1 MLPDGMRYAWMKNVV
16 MNKKMITATKIE
28 RPQSINVSRLIV
40 FLPRA
45 SATTLRGFAAVAFRC
60 FAFLFFADAAMSCVR
75 ESWTGASGVC
85 TTMRCDG

>member
-1 MLPDGMRYAWMKNVV
+1 
-16 MNKKMITATKIE
+16 
-28 RPQSINVSRLIV
+28 
-40 FLPRA
+40 LPRA

-85 TTMRCDG
+85 TTMRRDG